1 MQQRDTSAQRVPLVL
16 GAVLVGVGIVFLVAQ
31 QMAVDIGAGGWPLWV
46 LIPGVVILAGGLA
59 VGGEVGSGFS
69 AVGSMI
75 AMTGLLLFYQDRT
88 GHWESWAYAWALVA
102 PGAVGAGLF
111 LHGLVSGRPDL
122 VRGGAAAA
130 TTGVAIF
137 LVGALFFEVLLGI
150 GGHPL
155 GQTGDMLLPAAV
167 VVLGVLILAGAF
179 FPGRVTPGAP
189 ARPGGGPIPDAP
201 PPTPPSPVGPG
212 GPGMTAQFRPVSGAV
227 HVDGPAAY
235 EAGSGLSGVGGA
247 PDATA
252 GAHAGAQPGP
262 RADARAAGSPGS
274 AESLAF
280 DLAGALRADV
290 QLEFGAGRLFV
301 SGAAPGRLL
310 DGSFSA
316 GSVRHEVS
324 PDGQI
329 RLSNAVM
336 PVGWAGWPPH
346 EWHVGISTEVPVR
359 LRVATGASEAELDL
373 SSLRVQE
380 LQLKVGASETRVRLP
395 ANAGATLV
403 DAEVGAAK
411 LLLQVPAGV
420 AARIR
425 TAMTLGSVDVD
436 NRRFPQVPGGFAS
449 PDYEQAQNRVEI
461 DFRGG
466 VGSLEVR

>member
-1 MQQRDTSAQRVPLVL
+1 MQQRDASAQRVPLVL
-16 GAVLVGVGIVFLVAQ
+16 GAVLVVVGIVFLVAQ
-31 QMAVDIGAGGWPLWV
+31 QLAVDIGGGGWPLWV
-46 LIPGVVILAGGLA
+46 LVFGVVILAGGLA
-59 VGGEVGSGFS
+59 IGGNAGSGFS
-69 AVGSMI
+69 AVGSMV

-122 VRGGAAAA
+122 VRGGATAA
-130 TTGVAIF
+130 TTGVALF

-155 GQTGDMLLPAAV
+155 GPTGDMLLPTAI

-179 FPGRVTPGAP
+179 FPGRVTRDATARPVGGPGPDVPAP
-189 ARPGGGPIPDAP
+189 AS
-201 PPTPPSPVGPG
+201 PSPLAPG
-212 GPGMTAQFRPVSGAV
+212 GPGTTASF
-227 HVDGPAAY
+227 GPAGGA
-235 EAGSGLSGVGGA
+235 AGVEGSAVYRAASEPSGGAGA

-252 GAHAGAQPGP
+252 
-262 RADARAAGSPGS
+262 DARAAAWTGPRVDARTSASRGS
-274 AESLAF
+274 AETLAF
-280 DLAGALRADV
+280 DLAGASRADV
-290 QLEFGAGRLFV
+290 QLEFGAGHLVV
-301 SGAAPGRLL
+301 SGAAPGHLL
-310 DGSFSA
+310 DGSFSP
-316 GSVRHEVS
+316 GSVRHELS
-324 PDGQI
+324 TPGQV
-329 RLSNAVM
+329 RLSSAVV

-373 SSLRVQE
+373 SALRVQE

-395 ANAGATLV
+395 ASAGATLV

-411 LLLQVPAGV
+411 LLLEVPAGV

-436 NRRFPQVPGGFAS
+436 TRRFPMVAGGFAS

-466 VGSLEVR
+466 VGSLDVR